1 MALINLTQP
10 FTRYS
15 DRVGLDSKPLNRR
28 REMQPVV
35 FPTMQL
41 TLPVAEDIDAGDVV
55 WIDPKSGMYR
65 RFDPTSFDDTE
76 HMLYGVALQAGS
88 PAATQERGI
97 TAVRVGMIAGYD
109 LSAYDFG
116 KEVWTSKYAAGR
128 LDDNLGP
135 PPANAPAN
143 AANLPNFIVGRVVPH
158 HGVMV
163 DMPDGSR
170 VPAKVLLVEMSQ
182 E

>member
-10 FTRYS
+10 FTRYEGS
-15 DRVGLDSKPLNRR
+15 VSLNGKPPNRR

-35 FPTMQL
+35 FPTVQL

-55 WIDPKSGMYR
+55 WIDPKNGMYR
-65 RFDPTSFDDTE
+65 KFNPTTFDDAE
-76 HMLYGVALQAGS
+76 HMIYGVALQAGS

-116 KEVWTSKYAAGR
+116 KEIWTSKFAAGR

-143 AANLPNFIVGRVVPH
+143 AAALPNFIVGRVVPH

-170 VPAKVLLVEMSQ
+170 VASKVLLIEMSQ

>member
-116 KEVWTSKYAAGR
+116 KEIWTSKFAAGR
-128 LDDNLGP
+128 LDDNLERRESSQLHRWARRP
-135 PPANAPAN
+135 PSWRH
-143 AANLPNFIVGRVVPH
+143 GRYARWQPRP
-158 HGVMV
+158 GQ
-163 DMPDGSR
+163 SS
-170 VPAKVLLVEMSQ
+170 LS
-182 E
+182 